1 LRAAETQELKRI
13 VVDAAQ
19 HVLPAC
25 GLAVAPPSDA
35 GAERPGANEV
45 VAFMGFTG
53 DSLRGTVA
61 IAAPLELVRAAYPL
75 ALEQAGGWQL
85 EVFDW
90 AGEIANRLL
99 GRIKHALVERSIAI
113 EASTPRVMLGEQL
126 RISRSTE
133 GTVCAAAFPVGG
145 AFVRVWFDASTIEDS
160 TLLDDP
166 AGPSSASEG
175 DVLLFD

>member
-1 LRAAETQELKRI
+1 
-13 VVDAAQ
+13 VVDAVQ

-25 GLAVAPPSDA
+25 GLHVAPPTDV
-35 GAERPGANEV
+35 GADHPGADEV

-61 IAAPLELVRAAYPL
+61 IAAPLELMRAAYPL
-75 ALEQAGGWQL
+75 VLDDAGLWQL

-99 GRIKHALVERSIAI
+99 GRIKHSLVQRSISI

-126 RISRSTE
+126 RISRPTDA
-133 GTVCAAAFPVGG
+133 TVCAAAFPVGA

-160 TLLDDP
+160 TLLEEP
-166 AGPSSASEG
+166 AGPNSAPEG